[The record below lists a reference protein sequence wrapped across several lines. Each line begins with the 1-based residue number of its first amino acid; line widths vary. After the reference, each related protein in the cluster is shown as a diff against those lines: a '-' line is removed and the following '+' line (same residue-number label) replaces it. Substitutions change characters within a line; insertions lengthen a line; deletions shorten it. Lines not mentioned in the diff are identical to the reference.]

1 VVRDCRQN
9 TGVRRIMEYCK
20 FTFVYSNAS
29 SNRMERRIPG
39 FMPAK
44 MPYHRSSLI
53 KDVALST
60 APK

>member
-1 VVRDCRQN
+1 
-9 TGVRRIMEYCK
+9 
-20 FTFVYSNAS
+20 
-29 SNRMERRIPG
+29 MERRIPG

-60 APK
+60 APKYTPGPRFGGSG